1 LGSFLVLEL
10 TAFEMGGLEKDFFD
24 IGWNLT
30 TKGLK
35 QSFGWV
41 RIINQLGSIL
51 MKQSQQVFQLGF
63 DFCR

>member
-1 LGSFLVLEL
+1 MSSMKENLFG
-10 TAFEMGGLEKDFFD
+10 

-51 MKQSQQVFQLGF
+51 MEQG
-63 DFCR
+63 